1 MTSQQYEELCRFAIA
16 DRLRMQVDRIQSVYV
31 PNKRRKAP
39 WYEFEMPYR
48 HQIDL
53 YWEVEND
60 ITRYLTIANA
70 KWRSKDRVRQE
81 DVLLLA
87 MVRQKVGAHKAMMIT
102 NSGFTG
108 VAGVAAEDEGI
119 GLLIVR
125 PNFDSRVLHPT
136 DRAAILK
143 TIRKVAKNSPPA
155 YTYEVNLKGFGP
167 VIATSPWT
175 PQPGETPHLSTL
187 LPASESPVLASS
199 GGSPPVD
206 ALLGSAGDGL
216 PAPAATPACGFSGYS
231 TRLGPGPG
239 FRMK

>member
-16 DRLRMQVDRIQSVYV
+16 DRLRIRVDRIQSVYV
-31 PNKRRKAP
+31 PNKTRKAP
-39 WYEFEMPYR
+39 WYEFEGTYR

-70 KWRSKDRVRQE
+70 KWRSKDQVRQE

-102 NSGFTG
+102 NSDFTG
-108 VAGVAAEDEGI
+108 MAGLAAREEGI

-143 TIRKVAKNSPPA
+143 TIRKVARNSAPA
-155 YTYEVNLKGFGP
+155 YTYEVKLKGFGP
-167 VIATSPWT
+167 VIATSPWV
-175 PQPGETPHLSTL
+175 PQPAETSHATAL
-187 LPASESPVLASS
+187 LPACESTILPAS

-216 PAPAATPACGFSGYS
+216 PGPAAALASDRGGSS